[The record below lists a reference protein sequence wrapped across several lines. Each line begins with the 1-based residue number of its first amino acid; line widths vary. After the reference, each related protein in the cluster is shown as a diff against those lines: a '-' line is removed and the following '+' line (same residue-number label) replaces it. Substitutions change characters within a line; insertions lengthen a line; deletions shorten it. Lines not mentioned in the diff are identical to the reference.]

1 VIGEPATFAVGDRV
15 KVRRDPDHGPG
26 PWPDEPTGTVA
37 DHPLAPEGQSWVAT
51 AMRYRARRTYWIR
64 FDEPQLDADGDGPYS
79 DSEVLERYL
88 EPWSEV

>member
-1 VIGEPATFAVGDRV
+1 
-15 KVRRDPDHGPG
+15 
-26 PWPDEPTGTVA
+26 
-37 DHPLAPEGQSWVAT
+37 
-51 AMRYRARRTYWIR
+51 MRYRARRTYWIR